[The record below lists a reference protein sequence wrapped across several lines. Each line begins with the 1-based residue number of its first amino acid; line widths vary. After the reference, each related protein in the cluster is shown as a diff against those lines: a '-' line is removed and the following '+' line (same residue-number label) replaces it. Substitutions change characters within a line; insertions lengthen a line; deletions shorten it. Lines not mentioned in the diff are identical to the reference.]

1 MDKDMVAFEIWP
13 GELNLETLPQ
23 SIDASWTAGK
33 DKIEQSAV
41 CWVTLLLQEL
51 RQSSLERCE

>member
-1 MDKDMVAFEIWP
+1 MVAFEIWP

-23 SIDASWTAGK
+23 STDASWTAGK
-33 DKIEQSAV
+33 AEIEQSAV

-51 RQSSLERCE
+51 RQSSLEQCE